1 MSPQSMFDM
10 IQAQYQRLQPVLPQY
25 LNMVG
30 VERES
35 YDKNVRTFAN
45 RAAQRP
51 AQIIVHCANY
61 LKLSYEETNR
71 YFADALAAIEAYNS
85 KS

>member
-1 MSPQSMFDM
+1 
-10 IQAQYQRLQPVLPQY
+10 
-25 LNMVG
+25 MVG

-35 YDKNVRTFAN
+35 YDKNVRAFAN

-61 LKLSYEETNR
+61 LKLSSEETNR